1 MNYYNLRT
9 SLLSSVTTCL
19 LASALLPTA
28 VAAQPA
34 EAQASPASETTLDT
48 VVVTALKRDA
58 ADETLPMSTVV
69 LSRDQVPAPSL
80 DPASEIARQAP
91 GTNFVDF
98 GRFGES
104 YLTIRGIATLGS
116 ALNTLD
122 STVGYSVDGVPTS
135 LLGVN
140 APLIDTQQIEVL
152 RGPQG
157 TSFGRN
163 ALGGSINVVST
174 PVDGTRELRFDA
186 GIGTNGFGYVQGT
199 AGGWLVPGTL
209 AARGAVRVEN
219 YNGDIPNVIIGG
231 EDGAARI
238 GAARAAVRYTPDD
251 TLAIDLSGQYTHN
264 FNSDPS
270 NILLQAPG
278 FPVSGQ
284 DRHPSNVQDIA
295 SGTVK
300 VTKDFEA
307 ARLTSLT
314 SYQDLSTSSLNDYTD
329 SLLIGAAF
337 GLPPRYFAN
346 PLSDNISIDQN
357 ERIFTQ
363 ELRLNSH
370 AGAPV
375 QWVVGVNYFR
385 SAYSLDQV
393 MQTTFWPTLN
403 GTIDNQILS
412 QTIAVFGDAT
422 VPLGERWSLSGGLRL
437 AHDNQKLDGLYL
449 TNGYPGTVPFFAQ
462 NGSYSDTYPTG
473 RAALS
478 YMWTADIMTYGSIA
492 RGYSS
497 GGFERTTQYAPYGIA
512 TVPFEPATTWTY
524 ELGAKAKVTADLRV
538 NASLFYNDVSDGQL
552 SSFNTST
559 LQVFF
564 ANQDYRSW
572 GVEAGATATL
582 APGLEL
588 SGSIAAIHSELVNVT
603 PQTAAAGAVEGNA
616 VPQVPAFAANVT
628 LSYRFSVARFGLPG
642 EVATMVNYQYVG
654 TRYSDIA
661 NMGELD
667 PYSLVNLRAGW
678 EKDGFSLGVFANDI
692 FDVRPISYA
701 IPLGPMVS
709 AAYVGRGRVVG
720 LNMSY
725 RW

>member
-1 MNYYNLRT
+1 M
-9 SLLSSVTTCL
+9 
-19 LASALLPTA
+19 LASAIAYLPA
-28 VAAQPA
+28 GIFLSPMAAAQQ
-34 EAQASPASETTLDT
+34 AQVQEGSSDAVTLDT
-48 VVVTALKRDA
+48 VTVTGVKRDA
-58 ADETLPMSTVV
+58 SDATLPMSTVV
-69 LSRDQVPAPSL
+69 LTTDQVPAPSL
-80 DPASEIARQAP
+80 DPTTEIARQAP
-91 GTNFVDF
+91 GTNFVNF

-122 STVGYSVDGVPTS
+122 STVGYSVDGIPTS
-135 LLGVN
+135 LMGLN
-140 APLIDTQQIEVL
+140 APLIDVEQIEVL

-157 TSFGRN
+157 TTFGRN
-163 ALGGSINVVST
+163 ALGGAINIVST
-174 PVDGTRELRFDA
+174 PTDGTRELRFDA
-186 GIGTNGFGYVQGT
+186 GIGTNGYGYVQGT

-231 EDGAARI
+231 EEGAARI

-251 TLAIDLSGQYTHN
+251 TLAIDVSGQYTHN
-264 FNSDPS
+264 FNSNPS

-300 VTKDFEA
+300 ITKDFEA
-307 ARLTSLT
+307 ARFTSLT
-314 SYQDLSTSSLNDYTD
+314 SYQDLRTSSLNDYTD
-329 SLLIGAAF
+329 SLLFGAAF
-337 GLPPRYFAN
+337 GLPPRFFAN
-346 PLSDNISIDQN
+346 PLTDNISIDQK

-363 ELRLNSH
+363 ELRLNSRDD
-370 AGAPV
+370 APV

-385 SAYSLDQV
+385 SAYDLDQV
-393 MQTTFWPTLN
+393 MQTTYWPTLN
-403 GTIDNQILS
+403 GTIDNDILS
-412 QTIAVFGDAT
+412 QTVAIFADAT

-437 AHDNQKLDGLYL
+437 AHDNQQLDGLYL
-449 TNGYPGTVPFFAQ
+449 SNGYPGTVPAFAQ
-462 NGSYSDTYPTG
+462 TGSYSDTYPTG
-473 RAALS
+473 RVALS
-478 YMWTADIMTYGSIA
+478 YMWTADVMTYGSIA

-524 ELGAKAKVTADLRV
+524 ELGAKAKITDGLRV

-559 LQVFF
+559 LQVVF

-572 GVEAGATATL
+572 GVEAGATAVL
-582 APGLEL
+582 APGLDL
-588 SGSIAAIHSELVNVT
+588 SGSLSAIHSELVNVT
-603 PQTAAAGAVEGNA
+603 PETMAAGAVEGNA

-628 LSYRFSVARFGLPG
+628 LAYRFSVERWGLPG
-642 EVATMVNYQYVG
+642 EIAAMVNYQYVG

-661 NMGELD
+661 NAGELD
-667 PYSLVNLRAGW
+667 PYSLVNVRLGW
-678 EKDGFSLGVFANDI
+678 EKDGFNLTAFANDV
-692 FDVRPISYA
+692 FDVRPVSYA
-701 IPLGPMVS
+701 IPLSPIVS